1 MQGTQ
6 GGNVT
11 AGGAGTVMGAGA
23 IANNLTFSSGGVL
36 TGKSGQTLTVGGN
49 LALDNAT
56 TSNYA
61 VEAPLASVGGNLT
74 LAGTLNVSSQSPL
87 GLGLYRVFNYNGS
100 LIGNAGSIS
109 IGSVPGGMLANQLE
123 VQTAVPG
130 EVNLVYSG
138 GQTFRYWDGG
148 DPGLYNNSV
157 INGGS
162 GVWTA
167 DLSNASWTLINGTP
181 NNIYNLAFAVFQN
194 AAGTV
199 TVNQSAG
206 AVGVTGMLFASNG
219 YRIQGDPITLHD
231 TGGQTLILVG
241 DGTVAGSGMTAT
253 IASALTGASQWSRTT
268 RARWCCR
275 AITCTPV
282 APRSAPARCKSPAT
296 PTWAMSP
303 AVSP

>member
-1 MQGTQ
+1 MSDGSLVVAGQLGGDAVINGGTITVQGTQ

-61 VEAPLASVGGNLT
+61 VEAPLGVGGNLT

-157 INGGS
+157 INGG
-162 GVWTA
+162 
-167 DLSNASWTLINGTP
+167 
-181 NNIYNLAFAVFQN
+181 
-194 AAGTV
+194 
-199 TVNQSAG
+199 
-206 AVGVTGMLFASNG
+206 
-219 YRIQGDPITLHD
+219 
-231 TGGQTLILVG
+231 
-241 DGTVAGSGMTAT
+241 GSGFGLP
-253 IASALTGASQWSRTT
+253 I
-268 RARWCCR
+268 
-275 AITCTPV
+275 
-282 APRSAPARCKSPAT
+282 
-296 PTWAMSP
+296 
-303 AVSP
+303 